1 VRYTTI
7 RQDAA
12 ERVAMSTRRYVLDNP
27 AMSSAAAWRWEALG
41 ARALPVIRELY
52 DEPQELPR
60 LAALRAGARLD
71 DPLVTPHLIEMAES
85 GSADARRRAIK
96 LLTGMGTDPRI
107 DLALQELLNDDDLEV
122 RLAAYEVVVGRA
134 GPAVHRFVV
143 GDKFVVDVVAS
154 NQPMIYIT
162 QAGMPRVAIFGIDL
176 SVKIPLTV
184 TTWSRRFMMMGD
196 GEDEQVEVYYRP
208 PDTSQGVTHLVDA
221 RIAEL
226 VRFLGRTTT
235 PDNPLPGLG
244 FSYSEVVGVLHQIWR
259 QGYLEADFRPEQ
271 DRILASDRSS
281 VTQTLAGPSRR
292 WPMSCSARRN
302 GRCSSRTRGA
312 GPPARRRTGR
322 HPGPGSVAVGP
333 IGRKQRCDSPLRANL
348 RPRAGSRP
356 QRPPADAAGQG
367 HPGRVQIVR
376 RPHRFPV

>member
-1 VRYTTI
+1 MKLRLITPSHGRAMAIQSALNTRFVQEPGQDNPTAHGESDESIVITVPPSHYDDTETFVELVRYTTI

-27 AMSSAAAWRWEALG
+27 AMASAAAWRWEALG
-41 ARALPVIRELY
+41 TRALPVIRDLY

-71 DPLVTPHLIEMAES
+71 DPLVTPHLIAMAES
-85 GSADARRRAIK
+85 GSADVRRRAIK

-122 RLAAYEVVVGRA
+122 RLAAYETVVERA
-134 GPAVHRFVV
+134 GPSVHRIVV

-154 NQPMIYIT
+154 NKPMIYIT

-176 SVKIPLTV
+176 SVQTPLTV
-184 TTWSRRFMMMGD
+184 TAWSRRFMMMGD
-196 GEDEQVEVYYRP
+196 GEDEQVEVYFRP
-208 PDTSQGVTHLVDA
+208 PDTTLGVTHMVDV

-235 PDNPLPGLG
+235 PDKPLPGLG

-259 QGYLEADFRPEQ
+259 QGYLEADVTERPEFG
-271 DRILASDRSS
+271 DADLG
-281 VTQTLAGPSRR
+281 GPES
-292 WPMSCSARRN
+292 PVADELQ
-302 GRCSSRTRGA
+302 RTPER
-312 GPPARRRTGR
+312 PWFE
-322 HPGPGSVAVGP
+322 PGPASGS
-333 IGRKQRCDSPLRANL
+333 
-348 RPRAGSRP
+348 
-356 QRPPADAAGQG
+356 
-367 HPGRVQIVR
+367 PG
-376 RPHRFPV
+376 